1 MLISLCHFCEDPEI
15 SMNAESQNQ
24 SGKDLDLLL
33 KRIQRR
39 RIYLKML
46 RSLEGALCGS
56 LLIAAVLILVDKLY
70 QPVTATDQKLW
81 ASGVA
86 FLLYLLGSVFRYKS
100 TTLSGAVEV
109 EKNSHIPQTISTAI
123 YARDGKLTEDT
134 SKKVIADANEV
145 SGSVDLKQALPVAN
159 LWPGKVL
166 WTCATFFLVS
176 LFVPA
181 MDLLGTQA
189 MVEEERKDSARALRK
204 EKALVRRL
212 EKVEEISKKH
222 EVSKEV
228 RDVIQK
234 IADNQKK
241 NLQAAKSPTAEKRTS
256 ADLQEQLNRQKSKVA
271 AAKKSM
277 KSDSSKESVNR
288 LKEGLD
294 SLSQQSSPEMR
305 RLAKALQEED
315 PGQIATALDALAKK
329 IGENPEAM
337 KRMGDQLRKMM
348 GRKPG
353 RSGKPGESGS
363 KDEDL
368 VNDLEQLSRMLK
380 DLAMLEQ
387 VKDQLEFTEAE
398 LSQLAQEWPE
408 GDPPKIC
415 PDCLAG
421 KCDANSGG
429 T

>member
-1 MLISLCHFCEDPEI
+1 
-15 SMNAESQNQ
+15 MNAESQNQ

-234 IADNQKK
+234 IADKQKK